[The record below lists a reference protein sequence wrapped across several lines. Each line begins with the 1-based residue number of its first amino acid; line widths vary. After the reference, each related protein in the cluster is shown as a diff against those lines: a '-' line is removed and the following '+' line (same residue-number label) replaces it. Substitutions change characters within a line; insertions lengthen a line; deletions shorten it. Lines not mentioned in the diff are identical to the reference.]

1 MLRDFGVRG
10 RLLLAFLGVSGFA
23 ILAAA
28 AGMHSFL
35 KVGEALD
42 GITRDRVPS
51 AVALLQLAA
60 QAERIVA
67 ASPALVAVR
76 SRAEHD
82 AVSARIEGEARRLS
96 GLVRELETGSIQA
109 AALDRLAALVD
120 GLKRNLETLGGLVS
134 TRLELSERKARS
146 LRKLADTNGA
156 VQRLLGPATKLLDAR
171 RAQLEQS
178 DRCRRPEPAVG
189 HQNGPFGAGG
199 DPVSATAACLCRGV
213 WRSTTGFCA
222 RPPPTRKPTCR
233 CWPSRSAD
241 RSRRCAAS
249 RALSSAR
256 SARLCASW
264 WSSSPV

>member
-10 RLLLAFLGVSGFA
+10 RLLLAFLGISGFA

-82 AVSARIEGEARRLS
+82 AVSARIEGEARAAERARARARDRLDRRPRRS
-96 GLVRELETGSIQA
+96 TGSP
-109 AALDRLAALVD
+109 LW
-120 GLKRNLETLGGLVS
+120 S
-134 TRLELSERKARS
+134 T
-146 LRKLADTNGA
+146 G
-156 VQRLLGPATKLLDAR
+156 
-171 RAQLEQS
+171 
-178 DRCRRPEPAVG
+178 
-189 HQNGPFGAGG
+189 
-199 DPVSATAACLCRGV
+199 
-213 WRSTTGFCA
+213 
-222 RPPPTRKPTCR
+222 
-233 CWPSRSAD
+233 
-241 RSRRCAAS
+241 
-249 RALSSAR
+249 
-256 SARLCASW
+256 
-264 WSSSPV
+264 

>member
-1 MLRDFGVRG
+1 MLRDFGVRQ
-10 RLLLAFLGVSGFA
+10 LLLAFLGVSGFA

-28 AGMHSFL
+28 AAMHSFL

-96 GLVRELETGSIQA
+96 GLVRELETG
-109 AALDRLAALVD
+109 LNP
-120 GLKRNLETLGGLVS
+120 GCG
-134 TRLELSERKARS
+134 AR
-146 LRKLADTNGA
+146 
-156 VQRLLGPATKLLDAR
+156 PARRSGRRAEAQPRDAR
-171 RAQLEQS
+171 RACLDPAGAVRAESRLATEAGRHQRRSAAPAGACDEAAGCEAGAAGAE

-189 HQNGPFGAGG
+189 H
-199 DPVSATAACLCRGV
+199 
-213 WRSTTGFCA
+213 
-222 RPPPTRKPTCR
+222 
-233 CWPSRSAD
+233 
-241 RSRRCAAS
+241 
-249 RALSSAR
+249 
-256 SARLCASW
+256 
-264 WSSSPV
+264 